1 MKLIKAVVYAL
12 TPLLLT
18 ACATSKSVNSI
29 DGTAVKTTQV
39 EVMAKTTKSWNNQTL
54 PAYPNG
60 QPEVT
65 LLKIVIPPGTKL
77 PWHKHPVIN
86 AAVMLKGKLTVVSKD
101 GQTKHL
107 SSGDTLVELVNT
119 WHYGINESEQE
130 VELIVFYAG
139 STDLPITVKKT
150 D

>member
-1 MKLIKAVVYAL
+1 MKYILYAL

-18 ACATSKSVNSI
+18 ACAATTKP
-29 DGTAVKTTQV
+29 AVQV
-39 EVMAKTTKSWNNQTL
+39 EVLAKTTKSWNNQTL
-54 PAYPNG
+54 PAYPTG

-65 LLKIVIPPGTKL
+65 VLRIVIPPDTTL

-86 AAVMLKGKLTVVSKD
+86 AAVILKGKLTVVSKD
-101 GQTKHL
+101 GQTRHL
-107 SSGDTLVELVNT
+107 NSGDALVELVNT
-119 WHYGINESEQE
+119 WHYGINKSEQD

-139 STDLPITVKKT
+139 TTDLPITVKKP